1 MDQFRHTLTVA
12 ARAAPGEAQARRIRE
27 SSDAESAGQLVY
39 TLPRPDMSLDLPP
52 LDASLP
58 VRYHVTERS
67 HDF

>member
-52 LDASLP
+52 S
-58 VRYHVTERS
+58 
-67 HDF
+67 

>member
-27 SSDAESAGQLVY
+27 SSAAEPAGQFVH

-52 LDASLP
+52 LDENAP
-58 VRYHVTERS
+58 IRYHVT
-67 HDF
+67 